1 MSIALDGFEVF
12 RQVGKHA
19 EIFAAIRA
27 DVDQQARALVAKCLK
42 ARSVGLGAFRDIRKA
57 LGREQF
63 GLVLEGLKE
72 TELKS
77 LLTRLD
83 KHHPDTKGGAIGR
96 RRQHLNAL
104 ADGSSTPYAPPT
116 NAKKASGKK
125 TKAEPARL
133 RSEVVDVYREGGK
146 KKP

>member
-27 DVDQQARALVAKCLK
+27 DVDQQARSLVAKCLK
-42 ARSVGLGAFRDIRKA
+42 ARSFGVGAFRDIRKA
-57 LGREQF
+57 LGQEQF
-63 GLVLEGLKE
+63 GLALEGLKE

-83 KHHPDTKGGAIGR
+83 KHHPGMKGGAIGW

-104 ADGSSTPYAPPT
+104 ADGSSKPHAPPT
-116 NAKKASGKK
+116 KAKKASGKK
-125 TKAEPARL
+125 TRDEPARL
-133 RSEVVDVYREGGK
+133 RSEVVDVCREGGK
-146 KKP
+146 KMP

>member
-27 DVDQQARALVAKCLK
+27 DVDQQARSLVAKCLK
-42 ARSVGLGAFRDIRKA
+42 ARSFGLGAFRDIRKA
-57 LGREQF
+57 LGQEQF
-63 GLVLEGLKE
+63 GLALEGLKE

-83 KHHPDTKGGAIGR
+83 IAPSRYEGR
-96 RRQHLNAL
+96 RDRL
-104 ADGSSTPYAPPT
+104 ATAAFERT
-116 NAKKASGKK
+116 
-125 TKAEPARL
+125 
-133 RSEVVDVYREGGK
+133 GGWLI
-146 KKP
+146 